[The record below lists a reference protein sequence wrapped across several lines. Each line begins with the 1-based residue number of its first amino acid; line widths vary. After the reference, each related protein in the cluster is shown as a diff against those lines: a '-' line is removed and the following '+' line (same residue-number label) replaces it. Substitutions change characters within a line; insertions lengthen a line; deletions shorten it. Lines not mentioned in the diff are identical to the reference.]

1 MDILEIV
8 YFMSRAG
15 LSNDNYNRLNKI
27 IEKYNREDLYKM
39 SPTEKIEEIFEYLEK
54 NIEEKN

>member
-27 IEKYNREDLYKM
+27 IEKYNREDLYKI
-39 SPTEKIEEIFEYLEK
+39 SPTEKVEEIFGYLAKIIEQK
-54 NIEEKN
+54 N

>member
-8 YFMSRAG
+8 YFMSRTG

-27 IEKYNREDLYKM
+27 IEKYNREDLYKI

-54 NIEEKN
+54 HVEEKN

>member
-8 YFMSRAG
+8 YFMSRAS

-27 IEKYNREDLYKM
+27 IEKYNREDLYKI

-54 NIEEKN
+54 HVEEKN